1 MLLMSIL
8 KRMEIFQRIL
18 LSTSCLLLVVFMVD
32 CSPPENHIKCSSANT
47 NCTITNS
54 YGTFPDRSICQAANV
69 AYPTTEEE
77 LISIVAEATRA
88 RRKVK
93 VATRYSHSIPKLV
106 CPDGQNGLLISTN
119 YLNRTL
125 EIDAQSMTMS
135 VESGVSLRQLI
146 NEAAKAGLALPY
158 SPYWWGLTIGGLL
171 STGAHGSTL
180 WGKGSAIHDY
190 VVALTIVSP
199 GGSKD
204 GYAKVRRLNETN
216 SSDQLDAARV
226 SLGVLGVISKV
237 TLQLQPLFKR
247 SISYVVKSDTD
258 LGDQVAS
265 FGRQH
270 EFADISWYPSQGKA
284 VYRVDDRVSSN
295 TSGNGLYDSI
305 PFRSTL
311 SLGLAVI
318 RATEDTQESMKDPDG
333 KCASAKL
340 ITSTLIQMAYGLTNN
355 GLVFTGYP
363 IIGYHNRLQSSGTC
377 LDSPED
383 ALITACPWDSRIKGE
398 YFFQATFSIS
408 LSVVKNFIQDVQ
420 KLVKM
425 EPRALCGLE
434 QYNGI
439 LMRYVKASSAYLG
452 KEDDALDFDITFYRN
467 KDPAKPRLYEDI
479 LEEIEQLAVFKY
491 GGLPHWGKNRNLVF
505 SGALEK
511 YKKAGA
517 FLRVKEKYDP
527 LGLFS
532 NEWTDQVLGLKGEV
546 NIIKEGCALEGLC
559 ICSQDIHCAPSK
571 GYLCRPGK
579 IYQDARVCTL
589 VSTPE
594 Q

>member
-1 MLLMSIL
+1 
-8 KRMEIFQRIL
+8 MEKFQRVL
-18 LSTSCLLLVVFMVD
+18 LSASCLLLAVFMVG
-32 CSPPENHIKCSSANT
+32 CSPPENHIKCSSTNT

-54 YGTFPDRSICQAANV
+54 YGTFPDRSICQAANA

-77 LISIVAEATRA
+77 LISIVAAATKA
-88 RRKVK
+88 KRKVK

-106 CPDGQNGLLISTN
+106 CPDGQNGLLISTD

-125 EIDAQSMTMS
+125 EIDVQSMTMS
-135 VESGVSLRQLI
+135 VESGVTLRQLI

-190 VVALTIVSP
+190 VVALTIISP
-199 GGSKD
+199 GGPED
-204 GYAKVRRLNETN
+204 GYAKVRSLDESN
-216 SSDQLDAARV
+216 SAELDAAKV

-247 SISYVVKSDTD
+247 SISYEVKKDTD

-270 EFADISWYPSQGKA
+270 EFADITWYPSQGKA
-284 VYRVDDRVSSN
+284 VYRIDDRISSN
-295 TSGNGLYDSI
+295 TSGNGLYDYI
-305 PFRSTL
+305 PFRSTP
-311 SLGLAVI
+311 SLGLAVV
-318 RATEDTQESMKDPDG
+318 RATEDAQESLKDPDG

-340 ITSTLIQMAYGLTNN
+340 ITSTLKNLAYGLTNN
-355 GLVFTGYP
+355 GIVFTGYP

-383 ALITACPWDSRIKGE
+383 AMITACPWDSRIKGE

-408 LSVVKNFIQDVQ
+408 LSVVKSFIQDVQ
-420 KLVKM
+420 MLVKLD
-425 EPRALCGLE
+425 PRALCGLE

-505 SGALEK
+505 NGALKK
-511 YKKAGA
+511 YKNAGA
-517 FLRVKEKYDP
+517 FLRVKEMYDP

-532 NEWTDQVLGLKGEV
+532 NEWTDQVLGLKGDV

-571 GYLCRPGK
+571 GYLCRAGK
-579 IYQDARVCTL
+579 IYQEARVCAH

>member
-1 MLLMSIL
+1 
-8 KRMEIFQRIL
+8 MEIFLRIL

-146 NEAAKAGLALPY
+146 DEAAKAGLALPY

-171 STGAHGSTL
+171 STA
-180 WGKGSAIHDY
+180 
-190 VVALTIVSP
+190 P

-216 SSDQLDAARV
+216 SSELDAARV

-333 KCASAKL
+333 RCASAKL
-340 ITSTLIQMAYGLTNN
+340 ITSALIQMAYGLTNN

-467 KDPAKPRLYEDI
+467 KNPAKPRLYEDI

-511 YKKAGA
+511 YNKGGA

-546 NIIKEGCALEGLC
+546 SIIKEGCALEGLC

>member
-1 MLLMSIL
+1 
-8 KRMEIFQRIL
+8 MEIFQRIL
-18 LSTSCLLLVVFMVD
+18 LSTSCLLLAVFMVD
-32 CSPPENHIKCSSANT
+32 CSPPESHIKCSSTNT
-47 NCTITNS
+47 DCTITNS
-54 YGTFPDRSICQAANV
+54 YGTFPDRSICRAANV

-77 LISIVAEATRA
+77 LISIVAGATVA
-88 RRKVK
+88 ERKVK
-93 VATRYSHSIPKLV
+93 VATRYSHSIPKLA
-106 CPDGQNGLLISTN
+106 CPDGQNGLLISTD

-125 EIDAQSMTMS
+125 EIDVQSMTMT
-135 VESGVSLRQLI
+135 VESGVTLRQLI
-146 NEAAKAGLALPY
+146 NEAAEAGLALPY

-180 WGKGSAIHDY
+180 WGKGSALHDY
-190 VVALTIVSP
+190 VVALTIISP
-199 GGSKD
+199 GGPED
-204 GYAKVRRLNETN
+204 GYAKVRSLDESNSTELN
-216 SSDQLDAARV
+216 AAKV

-247 SISYVVKSDTD
+247 SISYVVKEDAD

-270 EFADISWYPSQGKA
+270 EFADITWYPSQGKA
-284 VYRVDDRVSSN
+284 VYRIDDRISSN
-295 TSGNGLYDSI
+295 TSGNGLYDYI

-311 SLGLAVI
+311 SLGLAAV
-318 RATEDTQESMKDPDG
+318 RATEDAQESLKDPDG

-340 ITSTLIQMAYGLTNN
+340 ITSTLKNLAYGLTNN
-355 GLVFTGYP
+355 GILFTGYP

-408 LSVVKNFIQDVQ
+408 LSVVKSFIQDVQ
-420 KLVKM
+420 NLVKL

-505 SGALEK
+505 NGALKK
-511 YKKAGA
+511 YKNAGA
-517 FLRVKEKYDP
+517 FLRVKEMYDP

-532 NEWTDQVLGLKGEV
+532 NEWTDQVLGLKGDV
-546 NIIKEGCALEGLC
+546 NIIKDGCALEGLC
-559 ICSQDIHCAPSK
+559 ICSQDTHCAPSK

-579 IYQDARVCTL
+579 IYQEARVCAH